1 MRSDLQTICRGLQ
14 NVLSSTAKELAGM
27 QPRNPRQAES
37 RQIIGRPECDPETY
51 SLPVHGHLLDVPEA
65 AARLNVPKSWIYQH
79 VQARAEDKLP
89 HFKVGKYIRFS
100 AQALTQ
106 WLEAHRLGETASLV
120 AQGGSLRG
128 RRG

>member
-65 AARLNVPKSWIYQH
+65 AARLNVGGGI
-79 VQARAEDKLP
+79 DT
-89 HFKVGKYIRFS
+89 RF
-100 AQALTQ
+100 
-106 WLEAHRLGETASLV
+106 
-120 AQGGSLRG
+120 
-128 RRG
+128 